1 MKHNKII
8 SIIFSS
14 TIAASA
20 SAFSLSA
27 VADSYPEHDIRMVI
41 PYGAGGPTDIIF
53 RQIAREAEKELGVS
67 IIPVNMSGAGATL
80 GSRNVKDAE
89 PDGYTILGG
98 HDNIALSY
106 IAGMVDYSYDAFA
119 PVARVTQTFN
129 MPTTYPAHPVMD
141 ASEIPQYIED
151 HPGEVKFSMIPTST
165 DHFFWMQMFDAMG
178 IDVADVKLI
187 SYPDTTEQMSA
198 LMAEEIDFTITNA
211 ACCSSF
217 YADGTFR
224 PLGVAH
230 SERLSGEALQDI
242 KTFQEMGVDM
252 ESATSRGIF
261 APAGTPQE
269 RIDIL
274 ADAFETA
281 LQNADLREK
290 LITELGS
297 EPSFLAGQAYQ
308 DFLQEN
314 QHSLEKVAE
323 NIAF

>member
-1 MKHNKII
+1 MKCN
-8 SIIFSS
+8 SVLSVVLSS
-14 TIAASA
+14 AIAGSA
-20 SAFSLSA
+20 SLVAFSA
-27 VADSYPEHDIRMVI
+27 AADDYPEHDIRMVI

-67 IIPVNMSGAGATL
+67 IIPVNMTGAGATL
-80 GSRNVKDAE
+80 GSRHVKDSE

-106 IAGMVDYSYDAFA
+106 IAGMVDYSYDAFS

-129 MPTTYPAHPVMD
+129 MPTTYPDHPVED
-141 ASEIPQYIED
+141 ASEIRQYIED

-165 DHFFWMQMFDAMG
+165 DHFFWMQMFDAMD
-178 IDVADVKLI
+178 IDVNDVKLI

-198 LMAEEIDFTITNA
+198 LMAKEIDFTITNA

-230 SERLSGEALQDI
+230 SERLSGDTLSDI
-242 KTFQEMGVDM
+242 KTFKEMGIDM

-261 APAGTPQE
+261 APAGIPQE

-281 LQNADLREK
+281 LENETLREK

-297 EPSFLAGQAYQ
+297 EPSFLAGQEYQ
-308 DFLQEN
+308 QFLTANQE
-314 QHSLEKVAE
+314 SLEKVAE
-323 NIAF
+323 NISF